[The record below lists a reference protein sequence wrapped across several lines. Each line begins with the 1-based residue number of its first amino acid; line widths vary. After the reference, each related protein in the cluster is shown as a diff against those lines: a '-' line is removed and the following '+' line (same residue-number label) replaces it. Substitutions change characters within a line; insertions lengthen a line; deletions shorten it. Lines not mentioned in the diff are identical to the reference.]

1 VSDLA
6 FYSLVRYVPDL
17 DKQEPINV
25 GLLVTRGPDIKARF
39 LPERVG
45 EEGSDIVRRFEELL
59 HHLIDEQLAAEAI
72 DGPGFIAELA
82 FRRFSHFQVTEPRQA
97 QWQQGLDSLLAEL
110 GQQLEATPY
119 GVPQLI

>member
-1 VSDLA
+1 MA

-25 GLLVTRGPDIKARF
+25 GLLVTRGSDIKSRF
-39 LPERVG
+39 LPERVR
-45 EEGSDIVRRFEELL
+45 EDESDVVRRFEELVR
-59 HHLIDEQLAAEAI
+59 HLIDEQVAAEGV
-72 DGPGFIAELA
+72 DGPAFIAELA

-97 QWQQGLDSLLAEL
+97 QWPEGLDSLLAEL
-110 GQQLEATPY
+110 GQQLEATPH